1 MDLSSVTCTLTPWT
15 RPHYVILDTS
25 GDASR
30 ANQNVWPPVTEIKL
44 VDIQLK
50 CYLIIITEKSNPGL
64 VARELT

>member
-1 MDLSSVTCTLTPWT
+1 MDLSSMTCTLTPWT
-15 RPHYVILDTS
+15 RPHYVIFDTS

-30 ANQNVWPPVTEIKL
+30 ANQNAWLPATEMKL
-44 VDIQLK
+44 VDILLK